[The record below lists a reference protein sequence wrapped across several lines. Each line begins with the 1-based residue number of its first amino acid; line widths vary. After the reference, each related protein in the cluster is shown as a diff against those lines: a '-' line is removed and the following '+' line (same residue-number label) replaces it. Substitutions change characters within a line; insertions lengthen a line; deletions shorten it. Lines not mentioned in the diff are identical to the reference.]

1 MRGLDAPIKP
11 ADWRGRVQEFL
22 GALRNAPRAFA
33 LLWQADQASALG
45 LAAIT
50 VVGSVLPVSRAWITK
65 LIIDGVVTSLRS
77 GRASADGLKTVLPYV
92 LVEFG
97 LLLAGSI
104 AGQLRQLVE
113 KLIDHRLGHLI
124 NTRIMRKALSLE
136 ARYFEDAEFYDKM
149 QNARRQSEYRVMAV
163 VRAGFGAAQ
172 NLLTLV
178 SFVTVLFAFSPWI
191 ALVLFGAAIPAF
203 VVQCRYSQLDFRLE
217 TWRTPETRSMSYLE
231 QVLTLDT
238 TVKEVKLFGL
248 GEPLLTRY
256 GGIFS
261 KIFEEDAKL
270 ARSRS
275 AKSLFWG
282 LLSTAA
288 YYGAYVWIVGL
299 TLAGKITLGGM
310 SLYITLFRDSQGTFQ
325 GLLDNVN
332 GLYENGLFLQ
342 NLFTFLAIPSQ
353 VEVLPAAERP
363 AEDPTRGLEFEDV
376 WFRYPGRQDWA
387 IQGLSLAIGPREKLA
402 LVGDNGA
409 GKTTLIKLLTR
420 LYEPTK
426 GRVLFRGVDLRYFS
440 PEELQRRIGAI
451 FQDYVRYHLPLGEN
465 VGFGAVEHLEDQDR
479 IEGAARKSGA
489 DEVARQLPES
499 YKTML
504 GRWFDHGHELSG
516 GQWQKVALARA
527 FMGDRE
533 VLVLD
538 EPTAALDAGAEYE
551 IFQRFKELTADKI
564 SILVSHRFSTVRMA
578 DRIAV
583 LKGGRIEELGG
594 HDELVRKG
602 GTYARLFELQAQG
615 YR

>member
-1 MRGLDAPIKP
+1 MRGLDEKEKP
-11 ADWRGRVQEFL
+11 ADWRGRAREFL
-22 GALRNAPRAFA
+22 DALRNAPRAFA
-33 LLWQADQASALG
+33 LLWEADKASTIAY
-45 LAAIT
+45 AAMT
-50 VVGSVLPVSRAWITK
+50 LVGSALPVSRAWVTK
-65 LIIDGVVTSLRS
+65 LIIDGVVASLRS
-77 GRASADGLKTVLPYV
+77 GRAPADGLRAVLPYV

-97 LLLAGSI
+97 LLLAGSVT
-104 AGQLRQLVE
+104 GQVRQLVE
-113 KLIDHRLGHLI
+113 KLIDHRLGHQI
-124 NTRIMRKALSLE
+124 NTSIMRKALSLE

-172 NLLTLV
+172 NALTLI
-178 SFVTVLFAFSPWI
+178 SFVTVLVAFSPWI

-217 TWRTPETRSMSYLE
+217 TWRTPETRSMTYLE
-231 QVLTLDT
+231 QLLTLDT

-248 GEPLLTRY
+248 GEPLLRRY
-256 GGIFS
+256 GGIFR

-275 AKSLFWG
+275 LKSLLWG
-282 LLSTAA
+282 LLSTIA
-288 YYGAYVWIVGL
+288 YYGAYVWIVAL
-299 TLAGKITLGGM
+299 TLAAKITLGDM

-332 GLYENGLFLQ
+332 ALYENGLFLQ
-342 NLFTFLAIPSQ
+342 NLFAFLGLSSQ
-353 VEVLPAAERP
+353 VSVLPQGDRP
-363 AEDPTRGLEFEDV
+363 AEDPSRGLEFEDV
-376 WFRYPGRQDWA
+376 WFKYPGRADWA
-387 IQGLSLAIGPREKLA
+387 IQGLSLSIGPREKLA

-440 PEELQRRIGAI
+440 PDELQKRVGAI
-451 FQDYVRYHLPLGEN
+451 FQDYVRYHLPLSEN
-465 VGFGAVEHLEDQDR
+465 VGFGAVEHLQDEAR

-489 DEVARQLPES
+489 DEVARQLPDA

-538 EPTAALDAGAEYE
+538 EPTAALDAQAEFD
-551 IFQRFKELTADKI
+551 IFQRFQELTRGKI

-583 LKGGRIEELGG
+583 LKGGKIEELGS
-594 HDELVRKG
+594 HEELVAKG
-602 GTYARLFELQAQG
+602 GSYARLFELQAQG